1 MDYMLL
7 IYISH
12 CQHIEGPCEAR
23 PYHQTEIFLGQKSCL
38 PNFGPTPPQR
48 DGFYLNCYQGLAILH
63 TVHSIFM
70 SEISTQ
76 CHASCT
82 TFALGQH
89 FSCIRKCF
97 LHRRF
102 WMRIL
107 LNFFYSTTESKNS
120 DIP

>member
-12 CQHIEGPCEAR
+12 CQHIDGPCEAR

-48 DGFYLNCYQGLAILH
+48 DGFYLNRIRDLPFWTQLTQYSCPRSALNAMQAIQPLLYD
-63 TVHSIFM
+63 SISDA
-70 SEISTQ
+70 SEN
-76 CHASCT
+76 A
-82 TFALGQH
+82 
-89 FSCIRKCF
+89 F
-97 LHRRF
+97 LHRRS
-102 WMRIL
+102 WMHVL